1 MKKREF
7 LSLGGAVPLML
18 AGCGGDGSGSAP
30 VRLVNASVGYPTGL
44 GFMVNTT
51 QATTADVPYGS
62 ASPFETVEAG
72 SVTTAITVS
81 TTGTTASVSTST
93 RNLSKDSRYSLI
105 AYGYLNELKSVLLTE
120 STTAPDTGKANINV
134 LNTSVDIGAVD
145 VYISPNPITADP
157 ATLALATQIAS
168 AVNGVAQ
175 SIFSGVLASTA
186 GTPYYIGVVGA
197 GSVSRGVS
205 DVRFVSPQAITLVD
219 QQIMT
224 VILTPGLSGTL
235 ANAIMLTQGTTGGT
249 VSYVNSTARV
259 RAVSAINDGRAVA
272 VTSGTGASTITLL
285 PATAQPNYS
294 EYFVVAAGTGAVNP
308 SVTIDGAALSYTG
321 TLAAGGDYTLMVYFT
336 SDTDSTPIV
345 QLLQDDNTAPI
356 GATGVKFRLIN
367 LARSTGLSEHLSMS
381 VNSILAASNVG
392 YGTASTYKELAVPQ
406 TTASVVA
413 VLNGATTVKTLDP
426 PQVLQ
431 AGRIFTE
438 IVIDTTTTPVQDF
451 FLASTDA

>member
-7 LSLGGAVPLML
+7 LALGGAVPLML

-30 VRLVNASVGYPTGL
+30 VRLVNASVGYTTGL

-72 SVTTAITVS
+72 TVTTSITVS

-120 STTAPDTGKANINV
+120 STTAPDTGKANVNV

-157 ATLALATQIAS
+157 ASLALATQIAS
-168 AVNGVAQ
+168 SVNGVAQ
-175 SIFSGVLASTA
+175 SIFSGVLAGS
-186 GTPYYIGVVGA
+186 YYIGVVGA
-197 GSVSRGVS
+197 GSVARQVS
-205 DVRFVSPQAITLVD
+205 DVRFVSPAAVSLVD

-224 VILTPGLSGTL
+224 IILTPGLSGTL
-235 ANAIMLTQGTTGGT
+235 ANAILMTQGDSGGT

-272 VTSGTGASTITLL
+272 VTSGTGTSTITLL

-294 EYFVVAAGTGAVNP
+294 EYFVVAAGTAATTP
-308 SVTIDGAALSYTG
+308 TVTIDGTPLTYTG

-336 SDTDSTPIV
+336 SDTDSTPKV

-367 LARSTGLSEHLSMS
+367 LARSPGLAEHLSMS
-381 VNSILAASNVG
+381 VNSILAASNIA

-438 IVIDTTTTPVQDF
+438 IVIDTTTSPVQDF